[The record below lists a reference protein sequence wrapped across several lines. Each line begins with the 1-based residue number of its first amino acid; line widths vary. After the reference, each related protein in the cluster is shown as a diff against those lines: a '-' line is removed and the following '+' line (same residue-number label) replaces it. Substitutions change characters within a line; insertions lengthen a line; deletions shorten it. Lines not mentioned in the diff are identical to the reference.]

1 MAVLSKSK
9 TSKTKASRTN
19 RTKASLSKERSQ
31 ISVNDKVLL
40 NKSLK
45 KIILLLKDGNFHSG
59 EQLGKTLQ
67 LTRSAIWKS
76 INQLKTLGIEIESC
90 TNRGY
95 KIPGGL
101 DLLNKEDI
109 LNRLDCFNKTADFNK
124 KETNTSTFPL
134 IHIDIFD
141 SLPSTNDYLLELCS
155 ASTSPK
161 KTVACFAERQTK
173 GKGRLGRIWISPFA
187 KNLYFSLLWHF
198 PNDPSELSGLSLA
211 AAIAVVQTLK
221 QFGITD
227 DLSLKWPNDVLWK
240 NQKIAG
246 ILIELT
252 CEAHNICSTVIGIG
266 LNIDMPTQFQNKIT
280 QPWTDIKSILKSEA
294 LVSRKLS
301 KDSSED
307 HNQILNNLNRSKLAG
322 TLLNELIKTIVLFQ
336 NEGFQA
342 FIPLWKSL
350 DATSNREI
358 NVQTVQGQIKGIGR
372 GINAQGHF
380 LLEHANGEI
389 KHYSSGEISILKET
403 ITMSQ

>member
-19 RTKASLSKERSQ
+19 RTKASLSKEHSQ
-31 ISVNDKVLL
+31 INVNDKILL

-76 INQLKTLGIEIESC
+76 IKQLKTLGIEIESC

-101 DLLNKEDI
+101 DLLNKEEI
-109 LNRLDCFNKTADFNK
+109 LNILNNLDFKQSKTSA
-124 KETNTSTFPL
+124 FPQL
-134 IHIDIFD
+134 HIEIFD
-141 SLPSTNDYLLELCS
+141 SIPSTNDYLLNLCS
-155 ASTSPK
+155 TSTSAK

-173 GKGRLGRIWISPFA
+173 GKGRLGRVWISPFA

-227 DLSLKWPNDVLWK
+227 DLSLKWPNDVLYK

-266 LNIDMPTQFQNKIT
+266 LNIDMPTQFQSKIT

-294 LVSRKLS
+294 SQTQKPSQGV
-301 KDSSED
+301 SED
-307 HNQILNNLNRSKLAG
+307 YSQLLKNLNRSKLAG
-322 TLLNELIKTIVLFQ
+322 TLLNELIKTVVLFQ
-336 NEGFQA
+336 NQGFQA
-342 FIPLWKSL
+342 FIPIWKSL
-350 DATSNREI
+350 DATFNSEI

-380 LLEHANGEI
+380 LLEHPNGEI